1 MTKFPVL
8 TIDGP
13 AGSGKGTIAEYVAQK
28 LGWHILD
35 SGALYRLVAVAAQK
49 KNIGLD
55 NDVAL
60 SELAEN
66 LDAVFLPCE
75 GGGVEVCLD
84 GDDVTHAIR
93 TEECGCSASQV
104 ATNAGVRKALLQRQR
119 NYLVAPGLVADGRDM
134 GTVVFPDA
142 ATKVFLTASAEERAK
157 RRFNQLNEKGVDVTL
172 AGLILEIQKRDIR
185 DINRSESPLVAAF
198 DAVTIDTSELSIE
211 QVVAQVLSLVADVS
225 EKNTM

>member
-1 MTKFPVL
+1 MNKFPVL

-13 AGSGKGTIAEYVAQK
+13 AGSGKGTIAEHVAQA

-49 KNIGLD
+49 KNCALD
-55 NDVAL
+55 DDASL
-60 SELAEN
+60 TRLADT

-75 GGGVEVCLD
+75 GGGIEVRLN
-84 GDDVTHAIR
+84 GEDVTQAIR
-93 TEECGCSASQV
+93 TEDCGCAASQV
-104 ATNAGVRKALLQRQR
+104 AANAGVRKALLERQR

-142 ATKVFLTASAEERAK
+142 RTKVFLTASAEERAK
-157 RRFNQLNEKGVDVTL
+157 RRFNQLNEKGLDVTL
-172 AGLILEIQKRDIR
+172 SGLIIEIRERDLR
-185 DINRSESPLVAAF
+185 DMNRKESPLVAAF

-211 QVVAQVLSLVADVS
+211 QVVGQVLMLV
-225 EKNTM
+225 KRRKL

>member
-1 MTKFPVL
+1 MNKFPVL

-13 AGSGKGTIAEYVAQK
+13 AGSGKGTIAEHVAQA

-49 KNIGLD
+49 KKCALD
-55 NDVAL
+55 DDANL
-60 SELAEN
+60 TMLADT

-75 GGGVEVCLD
+75 GGGIEVRLD
-84 GDDVTHAIR
+84 GEDVTQTIR
-93 TEECGCSASQV
+93 TEDCGSAASQV
-104 ATNAGVRKALLQRQR
+104 AANAGVRKALLERQR
-119 NYLVAPGLVADGRDM
+119 NYLVTPGLVADGRDM

-142 ATKVFLTASAEERAK
+142 KTKIFLTASAEERAK

-172 AGLILEIQKRDIR
+172 SGLIIEIRERDLR
-185 DINRSESPLVAAF
+185 DMNRKESPLVAAF

-211 QVVAQVLSLVADVS
+211 QVVEQVLALV
-225 EKNTM
+225 KKRKL